1 MKRALLLSGGMDSVA
16 IAYWKRPDLAITIDY
31 GQRPAAGE
39 VRAATAV
46 CAALGIQHQ
55 VICVDIAS
63 LGSGDLSDR
72 PHAEGAPASEWWPY
86 RNQFLLTVAAMRC
99 HSESATRLMIG
110 ALRTDGFHADG
121 TPGFIEQINS
131 LFALQE
137 GELKVEAPGIEFD
150 AVELVRASKIPQ
162 EVLAWSH
169 SCHVSE
175 YACGTCRGCHK
186 HYNAMESLYGY
197 SY

>member
-31 GQRPAAGE
+31 GQKPAAGE

-46 CAALGIQHQ
+46 CADLGIRHQ
-55 VICVDIAS
+55 VVSVDIAS
-63 LGSGDLSDR
+63 LGSGDLSDS
-72 PHAEGAPASEWWPY
+72 PPAEGAPASEWWPY

-99 HSESATRLMIG
+99 YAESANMLMIG

-121 TPGFIEQINS
+121 TAGFIEQINN

-137 GELKVEAPGIEFD
+137 GELKIEAPGIGFD
-150 AVELVRASKIPQ
+150 AVELVRASGIPQ

-175 YACGTCRGCHK
+175 YACGTCRGCH
-186 HYNAMESLYGY
+186 
-197 SY
+197 